1 MTQKISSSSNKRL
14 AKNTI
19 TLYIRTVVVMLITLF
34 TSRVIL
40 KSLGIEDYGTY
51 NVIGGFVAMFS
62 LLGGT
67 LVSATQRFINVELG
81 KKEGGDPNKIFCTAM
96 GIHIGLSLVMLL
108 ALETVG
114 IWFLNYKMNIPVD
127 RMFAANIVFQCSI
140 FAFLL
145 NIICLPYNA
154 VIIAFERM
162 KAFAY
167 ISLYDAIIKLTISY
181 LLFLVASDRLIV
193 YAVLLSVLALSEC
206 FMYSIYCKK
215 HFPDI
220 SDFHVVKEKDAYIR
234 QMSFA
239 SYTFLGSVAAI
250 LSNHGV
256 NIVLNIFGGVAIN
269 AARAISMQV
278 LHAISKFVSDF
289 TVALNP
295 QIVKTYAAGEL
306 DKSMEL
312 VYRGAKFSF
321 YLMFVFSV
329 PIIFLTPEIL
339 KLWLGRFPDYTII
352 FVRLTLIYGLV
363 TVLSK
368 TLTTE
373 ILATGKIR
381 SNAFIIGGLRLLTLP
396 FCYLVLWMGY
406 DAYMVY
412 YVMIVIDGISI
423 LTRLFI
429 LKDVTG
435 IKIMGYVKIVLFP
448 VLLVSIL
455 TCVLCYLIW
464 KQIPCTLP
472 YNILFFITSL
482 IVCIIFITRI
492 GITSFERHMI
502 MSGIKKFI
510 KRDKNENWNPHISS

>member
-19 TLYIRTVVVMLITLF
+19 TLYVRTVVVMIISLY
-34 TSRVIL
+34 TSRIIL

-67 LVSATQRFINVELG
+67 LVSATQRFINVEIG
-81 KKEGGDPNKIFCTAM
+81 KKEGGNPNKIFCTAM
-96 GIHIGLSLVMLL
+96 GIHIGISLVTLL
-108 ALETVG
+108 AFETVG
-114 IWFLNYKMNIPVD
+114 IWFLNYKMNIPAD
-127 RMFAANIVFQCSI
+127 RMYAANIVFQCSI

-145 NIICLPYNA
+145 NIICMPYNA

-167 ISLYDAIIKLTISY
+167 ISLFDAIIKLLISY
-181 LLFLVASDRLIV
+181 LLFLVALDRLII
-193 YAVLLSVLALSEC
+193 YAVLLLALALSER

-215 HFPDI
+215 QFPGVTN
-220 SDFHVVKEKDAYIR
+220 FYVVKEKEAYIS

-256 NIVLNIFGGVAIN
+256 NIILNLFGGVAIN
-269 AARAISMQV
+269 TARAISMQV

-295 QIVKTYAAGEL
+295 QIVKTYAAGEFG
-306 DKSMEL
+306 KSMEL
-312 VYRGAKFSF
+312 VYRGAKFSYF
-321 YLMFVFSV
+321 LMFVFSV
-329 PIIFLTPEIL
+329 PILFLTPEIL
-339 KLWLGRFPDYTII
+339 RLWLGHYPDHTII
-352 FVRLTLIYGLV
+352 FVRLTLVYGLV

-381 SNAFIIGGLRLLTLP
+381 ANAFIIGGLRILILP
-396 FCYLVLWMGY
+396 FGYLVLWMGY

-412 YVMIVIDGISI
+412 YVMIVVDSISI
-423 LTRLFI
+423 FTRLFI
-429 LKDVTG
+429 IKDVTG
-435 IKIMGYVKIVLFP
+435 VKIKGYVKNVLIP
-448 VLLVSIL
+448 VLIVSTLSCLI
-455 TCVLCYLIW
+455 CYLIW
-464 KQIPCTLP
+464 KLISCVLP
-472 YNILFFITSL
+472 YNTLFVFISM
-482 IVCIIFITRI
+482 IVCIFVISSI
-492 GITSFERHMI
+492 GITSNERQMI
-502 MSGIKKFI
+502 LSGTNKIVSII
-510 KRDKNENWNPHISS
+510 KRSTCLFLRSR

>member
-81 KKEGGDPNKIFCTAM
+81 KKEGGNPNKIFCTAM
-96 GIHIGLSLVMLL
+96 GIHIGLALIMLL

-167 ISLYDAIIKLTISY
+167 ISLFDAIIKLTISY

-193 YAVLLSVLALSEC
+193 YAVLLLVLALSER

-220 SDFHVVKEKDAYIR
+220 SAFHVVKEKNAYIR

-256 NIVLNIFGGVAIN
+256 NIVLNIFGGVSIN

-306 DKSMEL
+306 GKSMEL
-312 VYRGAKFSF
+312 VYRGAKFSY

-339 KLWLGRFPDYTII
+339 KLWLGHYPDHTII
-352 FVRLTLIYGLV
+352 FVRLTLIYGLI

-381 SNAFIIGGLRLLTLP
+381 ANAFIIGGLRLLILP

-423 LTRLFI
+423 FTRLFI

-435 IKIMGYVKIVLFP
+435 VKMMGYVKNVLLP
-448 VLLVSIL
+448 VLLVSTLSCAI
-455 TCVLCYLIW
+455 CYLIW
-464 KQIPCTLP
+464 KTIPNTMSYNTL
-472 YNILFFITSL
+472 YIFASL
-482 IVCIIFITRI
+482 VICSTVIICI
-492 GITSFERHMI
+492 GISSNERQMI
-502 MSGIKKFI
+502 RLGISKIVNKI
-510 KRDKNENWNPHISS
+510 RRNE